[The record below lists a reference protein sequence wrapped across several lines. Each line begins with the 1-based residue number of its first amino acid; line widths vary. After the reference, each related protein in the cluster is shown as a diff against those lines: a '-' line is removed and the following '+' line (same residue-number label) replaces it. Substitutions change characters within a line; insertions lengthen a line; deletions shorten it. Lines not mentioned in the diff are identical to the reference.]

1 MIQEIYSVTRS
12 MILKVLIFIS
22 RCNLQSVVLH
32 RAMCG
37 LFFNRFDIQT
47 YNSREQ
53 IDRYLYSKLGPLHG
67 YRK

>member
-37 LFFNRFDIQT
+37 LFFNRLTYNQI

-53 IDRYLYSKLGPLHG
+53 IDRYLYSKLGPFH
-67 YRK
+67 RK

>member
-1 MIQEIYSVTRS
+1 

-37 LFFNRFDIQT
+37 LFFNRFDIQI

-53 IDRYLYSKLGPLHG
+53 IDRYLYSKLGPFH
-67 YRK
+67 RK